1 VRIEADAPVNHL
13 HGSAHTPSRARLV
26 AVGTLYILL
35 IASVI
40 PWRSQTIYSGGLDF
54 VVVAKAL
61 IALIAFGSATLL
73 AVRTRDRISIGIGP
87 AAVMTIVML
96 VSALGALVAGNGAA
110 TIVLVLR
117 VFLVMATIL
126 ILLTTVPWTVS
137 IRSLLT
143 GMALVGVVAAVTGLP
158 GLVSSGRLGG
168 GIPEIH
174 PNELAGLAGAPLI
187 GLVIVMLRR
196 GVRLNTLVA
205 SVILL
210 TIAVATGSRTGL
222 AAIVFGI
229 VVAVLVNG
237 IRDRSVVY
245 ALLGCLPLG
254 YAIASFTNVF
264 GSLATRAGS
273 TDTTSALDSRF
284 DAWKVVLGWGWD
296 EWQKWIGLGL
306 SAKTVPVD
314 IKWRDEQVLDSSWV
328 SILAQSGLIGVTL
341 VAALLLWCVVT
352 ACISA
357 SRRWL
362 VLPLLV
368 LVIFRSTTES
378 GLVDSAMPFLTL
390 MVLASVL
397 THRSRHGGSVSAH
410 QGTESATWQW
420 DAIADRQAVR
430 AAGAREN

>member
-1 VRIEADAPVNHL
+1 MHTTTDFLTPHL
-13 HGSAHTPSRARLV
+13 HGSAHSPSRARLV

-40 PWRSQTIYSGGLDF
+40 PWRSQTIYSGGIDI
-54 VVVAKAL
+54 VVIAKAL
-61 IALIAFGSATLL
+61 IAVIAFGSATLL
-73 AVRTRDRISIGIGP
+73 SLRTRDRISIGVGP
-87 AAVMTIVML
+87 AAVMTVVML
-96 VSALGALVAGNGAA
+96 VSAIGAVVAGNGAA

-126 ILLTTVPWTVS
+126 ILLTTVPWIVS
-137 IRSLLT
+137 IRSLLQ
-143 GMALVGVVAAVTGLP
+143 GMALVGLLAAVTGLP
-158 GLVSSGRLGG
+158 GMLSSGRLGG

-187 GLVIVMLRR
+187 GLVIIMLRT
-196 GVRLNTLVA
+196 GVRLQTLSAAIV
-205 SVILL
+205 LL
-210 TIAVATGSRTGL
+210 AIAVATGSRTGL

-229 VVAVLVNG
+229 LVAVLVNG

-245 ALLGCLPLG
+245 ALLFCLPLG
-254 YAIASFTNVF
+254 YGIASFTNVF

-341 VAALLLWCVVT
+341 VASLLLWCVIA
-352 ACISA
+352 ACISG

-397 THRSRHGGSVSAH
+397 TRRSRHGGSVSAH
-410 QGTESATWQW
+410 RDTESSNWQW
-420 DAIADRQAVR
+420 SAITDEKASR
-430 AAGAREN
+430 AGSARGN